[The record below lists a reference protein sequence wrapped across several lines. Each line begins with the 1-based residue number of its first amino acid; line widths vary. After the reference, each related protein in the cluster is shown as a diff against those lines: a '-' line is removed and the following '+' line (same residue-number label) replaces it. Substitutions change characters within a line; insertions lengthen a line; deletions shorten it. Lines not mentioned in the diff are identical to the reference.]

1 MSLVWTPEVFDKTT
15 QIDQKVDLLR
25 LSDVGQNTIIEIIGS
40 TDESNEYLR
49 MAEMGFTQNTPIKV
63 IKNDGR
69 NPLIIQ
75 TRNVKLMIA
84 RKLADTIL
92 IV

>member
-1 MSLVWTPEVFDKTT
+1 MSLVWAPEVFDKTT
-15 QIDQKVDLLR
+15 KMDQKADLLR

-49 MAEMGFTQNTPIKV
+49 MAEMGFTQNTPIKI

-92 IV
+92 VA